1 MWIRIASLGG
11 IFFVTLLA
19 FLYVLEYADVRQMTD
34 LLHLHLGSHR
44 GLTLYELS
52 LFFTMFVML
61 QFWNMF
67 NARAFATNRSAFHF
81 KGCKGFNLIVL
92 MILVGQILIV
102 ELGGQMFSVTP
113 LSLTDWTTIIVAS
126 SGVLLL
132 GEVFRWFTSKKKS

>member
-1 MWIRIASLGG
+1 
-11 IFFVTLLA
+11 
-19 FLYVLEYADVRQMTD
+19 
-34 LLHLHLGSHR
+34 
-44 GLTLYELS
+44 
-52 LFFTMFVML
+52 
-61 QFWNMF
+61 
-67 NARAFATNRSAFHF
+67 
-81 KGCKGFNLIVL
+81 